1 MTAQSKPIRGKIAK
15 VINSREVALNIGA
28 AHGVESGMLFEI
40 LDDGGSEVRDPDTGE
55 LLGLAERSKIKVLI
69 TRTYD
74 KFAVAHT
81 YRRKEVNVGGRGAL
95 LGEYPKW
102 EIHYETLK
110 SQGGFERAVEDLDE
124 KGSRVAIGDPAV
136 QVVVPERQVGS
147 VDPLLP

>member
-1 MTAQSKPIRGKIAK
+1 MTTQSEPIRGKIAK

-40 LDDGGSEVRDPDTGE
+40 LDDGGSEVRDPDTDE

-95 LGEYPKW
+95 FGEYPKW

-110 SQGGFERAVEDLDE
+110 FQGGFERTVEDLDE
-124 KGSRVAIGDPAV
+124 KDSRVAIGDPAV
-136 QVVVPERQVGS
+136 QVVTRERRVGS
-147 VDPLLP
+147 VDLLLL